1 VPEEKALLHAR
12 LELHDGAS
20 IVLAPSSDA
29 RDARSSRDAC
39 VPPYSVEPEGP
50 PSAQDGLAG
59 ISTPSE
65 GVSAARPLSS
75 EPGAITNEN
84 WATLVEHCKTSDE
97 RMLNIWN
104 DDLNMFLVFVC
115 TTML

>member
-20 IVLAPSSDA
+20 VPLAPSSDA
-29 RDARSSRDAC
+29 HDARPSGDGC

-50 PSAQDGLAG
+50 PSTQDGLAG
-59 ISTPSE
+59 SSTPSE
-65 GVSAARPLSS
+65 GVRAARPSSS
-75 EPGAITNEN
+75 EPAATTNEN
-84 WATLVEHCKTSDE
+84 WATLVEHCRTSDE

-104 DDLNMFLVFVC
+104 DDLNMFLVFVS
-115 TTML
+115 MFA